1 MKSGSFLLAA
11 VMGLGL
17 LSGIGS
23 VQATTDGAAGP
34 SETAL
39 TPPPDKGRVV
49 SDPTADDGRALL
61 LHSQST
67 AQGWKDATALTTT
80 LVVRARGHQCEG
92 APQLQVRV
100 GGRAVLT
107 VSVDS
112 EDWTDYTSTTA
123 IPSGAARVEVA
134 FTNDRFR
141 SDCDRNLLVDTVT
154 FSAAAEAA
162 PVPDSALLFD
172 ADVAHNGL
180 SAYAHV
186 IHGERISVVDD
197 PVLGDV
203 RKVMRFTVQDGDIG
217 PTQNPRAQVET
228 PKMLRGG
235 DEFWVGWSTLFPTDW
250 PDRLPSGGESWIT
263 LSELYGPPYA
273 GAAPVKLGMRSGA
286 AALTWQRNS
295 EYGWDIPWELGPIQ
309 KNRWY
314 DQVLRVKLSSDPKV
328 GFVELY
334 VNTGG
339 GWQQQTLGGS
349 ARLHMRTMDSSNG
362 GGPNYHKLAL
372 YRKRGMYPV
381 LTVFHAEHRVG
392 TSFDAVAPNSYPS
405 APGP

>member
-1 MKSGSFLLAA
+1 MRSRAFLLAA

-17 LSGIGS
+17 VSGIGS
-23 VQATTDGAAGP
+23 VQATTTGAAAAQDV
-34 SETAL
+34 AL
-39 TPPPDKGRVV
+39 TPAPDKARFV
-49 SDPTADDGRALL
+49 SDPTADDGAALL
-61 LHSQST
+61 LHSRST
-67 AQGWKDATALTTT
+67 AEGWKDATAPIAT

-92 APQLQVRV
+92 APVLRVKVDGQVI
-100 GGRAVLT
+100 LT
-107 VSVDS
+107 ASVDA

-123 IPSGAARVEVA
+123 IPPGAARVEVA
-134 FTNDRFR
+134 FTNDLYR
-141 SDCDRNLLVDTVT
+141 SACDRNLLVDTVT
-154 FSAAAEAA
+154 FSAAAEVA

-172 ADVAHNGL
+172 ADVARNGL

-197 PVLGDV
+197 PVLGDA

-217 PTQNPRAQVET
+217 PTENPRAQVET

-235 DEFWVGWSTLFPTDW
+235 DEFWVGWSTLFPPDW
-250 PDRLPSGGESWIT
+250 PNRLPSGGASWIT

-273 GAAPVKLGMRSGA
+273 GAAPVKFGMRSGTD
-286 AALTWQRNS
+286 ALTWQRNS
-295 EYGWDIPWELGPIQ
+295 NYGWDIPWERGPVQ
-309 KNRWY
+309 TNRWY
-314 DQVLRVKLSSDPKV
+314 DQVLHVKLSSDPEV

-339 GWQQQTLGGS
+339 GWQQQTLRGS